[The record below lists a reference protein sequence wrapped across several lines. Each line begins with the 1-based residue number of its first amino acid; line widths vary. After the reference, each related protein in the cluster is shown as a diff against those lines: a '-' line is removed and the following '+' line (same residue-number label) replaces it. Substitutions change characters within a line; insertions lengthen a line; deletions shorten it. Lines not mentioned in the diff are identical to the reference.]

1 MDRQAL
7 WDKCVAFHGHACG
20 GLTIGFQAARYAME
34 LLELDFSADEDVVCI
49 TENDACGVDAIQV
62 LLGCSVGK
70 GNLLFHLRGKQAFSF
85 YNRKTGKAVRLVL
98 RPTPAE
104 YQTKE
109 ERFRYLQD
117 AAPASLFDVKP
128 AVLSMPEKAR
138 LFQSLPCDGCGEVT
152 AEHLLRL
159 ENGKK
164 LCLDCFRAYNA
175 SMCKESNMTLNE
187 FFAAH
192 PKCALGFSGG
202 VDSAYLLY
210 AGVQAGADIRPY
222 YIKTAFQPRFERDDA
237 LRLAGELG
245 VEVTVLELD
254 ALADPRVAANPAE
267 RCYYCKQNLFRALK
281 ARAAADGYTVLLDGT
296 NASDEAGDRPGMR
309 ALRELEVR
317 SPLRECGLTK
327 ADIRRLSREAGLFT
341 WDKPAYA
348 CLATRIP
355 TGEALTGEALARV
368 EGAEDALFRLGYTDF
383 RVRVFHGAARLQL
396 PAGQLERAVRERA
409 ALRAALAPYFKPILL
424 DLEER

>member
-117 AAPASLFDVKP
+117 EDPESLIDVKP
-128 AVLSMPEKAR
+128 AVLSQPEKAR
-138 LFQSLPCDGCGEVT
+138 RFQALPCDGCGEVT

-164 LCLDCFRAYNA
+164 LCLDCFRAYN
-175 SMCKESNMTLNE
+175 
-187 FFAAH
+187 
-192 PKCALGFSGG
+192 
-202 VDSAYLLY
+202 
-210 AGVQAGADIRPY
+210 
-222 YIKTAFQPRFERDDA
+222 RFD
-237 LRLAGELG
+237 
-245 VEVTVLELD
+245 V
-254 ALADPRVAANPAE
+254 
-267 RCYYCKQNLFRALK
+267 
-281 ARAAADGYTVLLDGT
+281 
-296 NASDEAGDRPGMR
+296 
-309 ALRELEVR
+309 
-317 SPLRECGLTK
+317 
-327 ADIRRLSREAGLFT
+327 
-341 WDKPAYA
+341 
-348 CLATRIP
+348 
-355 TGEALTGEALARV
+355 
-368 EGAEDALFRLGYTDF
+368 
-383 RVRVFHGAARLQL
+383 
-396 PAGQLERAVRERA
+396 
-409 ALRAALAPYFKPILL
+409 
-424 DLEER
+424 